1 MIRYELWKEYIH
13 PDEFRKILKELKM
26 KFKVAELPNGYIISG
41 KYLVGVLQGGIVKQE
56 YWHDINLPY
65 VYDNLDAPWIVYQP
79 DQRVKIL
86 DIRGEMVGNEV
97 FRIIFEEERCEIW
110 GRVAIT
116 IDPAKDTNGVEELNE
131 FLKIWYNHDIKW
143 NFDLLRPM

>member
-110 GRVAIT
+110 GRVSIT
-116 IDPAKDTNGVEELNE
+116 IDPPNNIDGVEELKE
-131 FLKIWYNHDIKW
+131 FLEIWYKHNITW
-143 NFDLLRPM
+143 RFDLLRPM